1 MITQNNIKLRALDVG
16 QMITSQVSDPPHKP
30 LVGTRISHVFNKE
43 FRINNQFR
51 LNKNSWISKGDRGDE
66 GDEGDEV
73 RELLELSSEMII

>member
-1 MITQNNIKLRALDVG
+1 
-16 QMITSQVSDPPHKP
+16 MITSQVSDPPHKQ

-51 LNKNSWISKGDRGDE
+51 LNKNSWIRKGDE